1 MKIVKTLKVKNDLGL
16 HIRPAAIIVKM
27 LKNTK
32 SDVTFTHK
40 KEIVN
45 AKSIMGILMLALKKN
60 SSVIITVIGEDSKK
74 VMDELELAFEN
85 SFGEI

>member
-1 MKIVKTLKVKNDLGL
+1 MKIVKTFKVKNDLGL
-16 HIRPAAIIVKM
+16 HIRPAATIVKM

-60 SSVIITVIGEDSKK
+60 ASVIITVIGEDAKK
-74 VMDELELAFEN
+74 VMDELSIAFEN
-85 SFGEI
+85 SFGEK

>member
-16 HIRPAAIIVKM
+16 HIRPAATIVKM

-32 SDVTFTHK
+32 SDVTFSHK
-40 KEIVN
+40 KESVN

-60 SSVIITVIGEDSKK
+60 SSVIITIIGEDAKK
-74 VMDELELAFEN
+74 VMGDLQLAFEN
-85 SFGEI
+85 SFGEK